1 MPWDWK
7 SKREDIVFLYN
18 CLREAQQSC
27 EMRTLQT
34 LTHYDLNNLTDDE
47 KRDFLEHLDIVTNL
61 INNIYDTVDQT
72 KEIVKDSLLKKI
84 IKPI

>member
-7 SKREDIVFLYN
+7 NKREDIVFLYN

-27 EMRTLQT
+27 EMRTLYT

-47 KRDFLEHLDIVTNL
+47 KRDFLEHLDIVINL